1 MTHDSSLS
9 YLAGSKAQKYKRSQ
23 LANALV
29 VLNST
34 AEDGKIEVRI
44 ILGTRGGC
52 DASVTFSSP
61 TTMEESEETNR
72 VAAAFDKKRVKMD
85 RSISLEPSNKRGFRF
100 TRAVRS
106 LKVEKIPFTAMRN
119 KNNTTTPA
127 IRNRWLSYHVKD
139 ASDISDVQMEDGT
152 SAGFVNH
159 GQSPPPFDDTVYFES
174 FEDVSTSNE
183 LSVRICSDYIRQNL
197 FEMMK
202 TSAGNDQLLQK
213 IEAGEVTGDNVGQV
227 FARAS
232 QMEKNIALLWC
243 AYLILKDVV
252 EGLLNCG
259 ADLGFCEPSEGFS
272 ALHLSAF
279 SGGLECCRLL
289 IEKGASVNLR
299 MKSYSPLHSA
309 AFGNAPDV
317 ARLLIR
323 CGAKSNLNSERHG
336 NGDGL
341 YGSPLHSAVKA
352 NAVECIQ
359 LLIDEGGCDVNERGP
374 SGNSPLHCAADLGHE
389 DCLKILL
396 ESGKAD
402 LNVRTRDKECT
413 ALHLAAEDGYI
424 NCVTLLLEKG
434 AEADARN
441 YRGQTS
447 LHLAAKNQSLECVE
461 TLLKVGGCDVNAV
474 DNDHRTPLHAV
485 VCKTL
490 FALDIIETLISW
502 RADVNFRDKYGYT
515 PLHVAAL
522 NELSQCVETLIYH
535 GADVTAKSNNGTSAL
550 NIIRRKTPVALRM
563 IYQKLDSSI
572 SMHDPEA
579 GNREV
584 ELKLDFRVLLTHPKE
599 GEICFLSTFVEEGQK
614 EILEHPL
621 CQAFLHLKWQ
631 KIRKYYLTRLILYGI
646 FVMALTCYVWA
657 ALAHDCY
664 MVAMNYT
671 INNESIIT
679 QNCEHFIGSSFIS
692 NYPRTVEIIW
702 YVLVFI
708 TICEIIRKLY
718 GISGYTYIFII
729 NYLYQVENIVEW
741 FVIISVFLVSFVYTK
756 QTYSWQN
763 HVGAIAVLLGWTNL
777 MVLIG
782 QLPMLGSYVA
792 MYTKVQWEFLK
803 LLVAYACLLIGF
815 TISFCVIFN
824 HSKFFKDPLIGI
836 IKVLVMMTGELDFG
850 DFLLP
855 KKPEENP
862 LAVTAQITFVLF
874 LLFVTVILMNL
885 LVGIAVHDIQGLK
898 KTAGLSKHVRQT
910 KLIAYIELALFRSY
924 LPKYFLNLLQWT
936 ALVSPSAYRVVLQVK
951 PLNPREK
958 RLPQSV
964 LHRAYEVAK
973 IRKKQVFTIS
983 SQGSNATTSTYLKSI
998 ASTWCSNKK
1007 TSVSAVGDSETITQ
1021 LRKEIEDMKLMLD
1034 KNEETMQ
1041 KLLST
1046 NEASMQRLLDLN
1058 ETTVQRLLEAV
1069 SKKCS
1074 EC

>member
-1 MTHDSSLS
+1 MALQYPRGFLVLTDSSQLTS
-9 YLAGSKAQKYKRSQ
+9 GSQH
-23 LANALV
+23 LV
-29 VLNST
+29 VLRST
-34 AEDGKIEVRI
+34 AEDGEIEVRI
-44 ILGTRGGC
+44 SVGTRSGC

-61 TTMEESEETNR
+61 TTMEESEETNI
-72 VAAAFDKKRVKMD
+72 VAVAFDKKRVKMD
-85 RSISLEPSNKRGFRF
+85 RSISLEASNKRGFRF
-100 TRAVRS
+100 TRAVKS
-106 LKVEKIPFTAMRN
+106 LKVEKPFTVMRN
-119 KNNTTTPA
+119 NNNTTTPA
-127 IRNRWLSYHVKD
+127 IRNRWLSYHVKG
-139 ASDISDVQMEDGT
+139 ASDISDAQMEDGT

-183 LSVRICSDYIRQNL
+183 LSVKICSDYIRQNL

-227 FARAS
+227 FATAS

-252 EGLLNCG
+252 DGLLNCG
-259 ADLGFCEPSEGFS
+259 ADIGFCEPSEGFS

-289 IEKGASVNLR
+289 IDKGASVNLR

-323 CGAKSNLNSERHG
+323 CGAKSNINSERHG

-359 LLIDEGGCDVNERGP
+359 LLLDEGGCDVNERGP

-441 YRGQTS
+441 YRGQTP

-474 DNDHRTPLHAV
+474 DSDHRTPLHAV

-599 GEICFLSTFVEEGQK
+599 
-614 EILEHPL
+614 
-621 CQAFLHLKWQ
+621 
-631 KIRKYYLTRLILYGI
+631 
-646 FVMALTCYVWA
+646 
-657 ALAHDCY
+657 
-664 MVAMNYT
+664 
-671 INNESIIT
+671 
-679 QNCEHFIGSSFIS
+679 
-692 NYPRTVEIIW
+692 
-702 YVLVFI
+702 
-708 TICEIIRKLY
+708 
-718 GISGYTYIFII
+718 
-729 NYLYQVENIVEW
+729 
-741 FVIISVFLVSFVYTK
+741 
-756 QTYSWQN
+756 
-763 HVGAIAVLLGWTNL
+763 GWTNL

-958 RLPQSV
+958 RLPPSV
-964 LHRAYEVAK
+964 LHKAYEVAK
-973 IRKKQVFTIS
+973 IRKKQAFTIS

-1007 TSVSAVGDSETITQ
+1007 TSVSAAGDSETITQ

-1041 KLLST
+1041 KLLHK